1 MFVPLS
7 IEDSKKKIQDGLILI
22 DVREQVEFDHIRIA
36 NSHLIPLNTISKEI
50 VESKFGKKVDII
62 IHCRSGKRSK
72 DAANILVQE
81 GYEGNIFEI
90 DTGIMGWIESGQNT
104 ESN

>member
-1 MFVPLS
+1 MFIPLS

-72 DAANILVQE
+72 DVADILVQE
-81 GYEGNIFEI
+81 GFS
-90 DTGIMGWIESGQNT
+90 TIEEVAYVPIEEMVQIA